1 MLQIGASPGPPGARE
16 RRKRT
21 GPQAAGP
28 GYQVRGEDCLA
39 FLVIVLVAAMS
50 FGGCGWWEKTVVKP
64 VKGFTDRR
72 LTITSDPPG
81 ANIFVDNVFQGK
93 TPLTLNYKVN
103 VRDLLK
109 GFVIVVQ
116 KDGYLPVRR
125 EVTLQTKSATFRLIR
140 SRWKRQR

>member
-1 MLQIGASPGPPGARE
+1 MELKEFWKG
-16 RRKRT
+16 RT
-21 GPQAAGP
+21 GRRP
-28 GYQVRGEDCLA
+28 A

-50 FGGCGWWEKTVVKP
+50 LGGCGWWEKTVVKP

-93 TPLTLNYKVN
+93 TPITLNYKVN

-125 EVTLQTKSATFRLIR
+125 EVTLQTKSVTFRLIR
-140 SRWKRQR
+140 SKWKRQR

>member
-1 MLQIGASPGPPGARE
+1 MELKEFWKG
-16 RRKRT
+16 RT
-21 GPQAAGP
+21 GRRPA
-28 GYQVRGEDCLA
+28 V
-39 FLVIVLVAAMS
+39 LVIVLVAAMS
-50 FGGCGWWEKTVVKP
+50 LGGCGWWEKTVVKP

-93 TPLTLNYKVN
+93 TPITLNYKVN

-109 GFVIVVQ
+109 GFVVVVQ

-125 EVTLQTKSATFRLIR
+125 EVTLQTKSVTFRLIR
-140 SRWKRQR
+140 SKWKRQR

>member
-1 MLQIGASPGPPGARE
+1 MELKEFWKG
-16 RRKRT
+16 RT
-21 GPQAAGP
+21 GRRP
-28 GYQVRGEDCLA
+28 VV
-39 FLVIVLVAAMS
+39 LVIVLVAAMS
-50 FGGCGWWEKTVVKP
+50 LGGCGWWEKTVVKP

-93 TPLTLNYKVN
+93 TPITLNYKVN

-125 EVTLQTKSATFRLIR
+125 EVTLQTKSVTFRLIR
-140 SRWKRQR
+140 SKWKRQR